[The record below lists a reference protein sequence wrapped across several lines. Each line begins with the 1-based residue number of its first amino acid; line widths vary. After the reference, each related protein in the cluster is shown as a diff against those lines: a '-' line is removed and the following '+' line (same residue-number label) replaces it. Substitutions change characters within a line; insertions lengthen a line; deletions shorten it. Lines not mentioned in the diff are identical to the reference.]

1 VAVVCA
7 GVLGIWPPD
16 YVAAVVAFAF
26 GLAASSF
33 FPAIFLGIFWK
44 RFNMPGA
51 VIGMLCGIGFTTWYI
66 LEFKFFG
73 GTSAGWWWGI
83 SPEGIGSIGMLLNF
97 AVGIPIALMTAP
109 PPAEVQRMVEDIRI
123 PGSN

>member
-1 VAVVCA
+1 
-7 GVLGIWPPD
+7 
-16 YVAAVVAFAF
+16 VAFAF

-73 GTSAGWWWGI
+73 GVADDWWWGI
-83 SPEGIGSIGMLLNF
+83 SPEGIGSIGMLVNF
-97 AVGIPIALMTAP
+97 AVGIPIALLTKA
-109 PPAEVQRMVEDIRI
+109 PPAEVQAMVEDIRI
-123 PGSN
+123 PGSK